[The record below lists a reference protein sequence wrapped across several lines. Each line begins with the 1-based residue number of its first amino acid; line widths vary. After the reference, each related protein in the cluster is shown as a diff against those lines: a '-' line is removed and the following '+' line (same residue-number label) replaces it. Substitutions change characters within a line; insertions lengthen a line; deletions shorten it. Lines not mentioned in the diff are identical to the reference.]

1 MKKLITI
8 LILCGWSVFG
18 QTPKTVTMDGATNN
32 ASAFGASYTLGTD
45 NNCTYY
51 IAWDGTYI
59 YVGWTGGNTNYS
71 SDMYY
76 VAFDTDPHGSNGS
89 LSGIQGATFSSGNQQ
104 KFDYYLYYENN
115 SSFGGVPTTN
125 GNAYERW
132 SVNSGNWVFVSR
144 TGGDDGTNSQ
154 VVFSGTGGEIRIRI
168 PWSDLGFTPGASAPL
183 GISFWTNNAS
193 GNYIWSTF
201 PISNPTGSTNQL
213 LDKYIYYPS
222 TGSGVTPST
231 AWSEQSLPVELTSF
245 NAAIRHGMVDLK
257 WETAT
262 EINNYGFEVERKSA
276 LTDWNKIGFVEG
288 YGSTNSPKF
297 YSFSDKPTGTGK
309 ISYRL
314 KQIDNDG
321 KYEYSPIV
329 EVLVDNLPNGFVL
342 EQNYP
347 NPFNPE
353 TSIRFALKEDTK
365 ATLKVYN
372 SLGAEVATLFD
383 GTAEAG
389 RYYDVKFG
397 SGELAS
403 GFYIYKLVA
412 GDYVSV
418 KKMLLMK

>member
-1 MKKLITI
+1 MKKLITFFFI
-8 LILCGWSVFG
+8 LIVAQTVIFADWGFYTATRSYIKINFKGTETTYSLYDNGAGTFNVANFG
-18 QTPKTVTMDGATNN
+18 DITALSNTFKLVLWDIKTFKNGGSDV
-32 ASAFGASYTLGTD
+32 
-45 NNCTYY
+45 
-51 IAWDGTYI
+51 
-59 YVGWTGGNTNYS
+59 TGGKLYWRI
-71 SDMYY
+71 YKQ
-76 VAFDTDPHGSNGS
+76 GS
-89 LSGIQGATFSSGNQQ
+89 
-104 KFDYYLYYENN
+104 
-115 SSFGGVPTTN
+115 
-125 GNAYERW
+125 
-132 SVNSGNWVFVSR
+132 
-144 TGGDDGTNSQ
+144 
-154 VVFSGTGGEIRIRI
+154 
-168 PWSDLGFTPGASAPL
+168 TPGAFNARTALFLQDL
-183 GISFWTNNAS
+183 GGGNQKWGEGAANVDLPTYLDPGATYKLEVYIEMYGTLPNETKYDNNGGA
-193 GNYIWSTF
+193 NYIATF
-201 PISNPTGSTNQL
+201 TTN
-213 LDKYIYYPS
+213 
-222 TGSGVTPST
+222 SG
-231 AWSEQSLPVELTSF
+231 LPVELTSF
-245 NAAIRHGMVDLK
+245 NAAIRNGIVDLK

-288 YGSTNSPKF
+288 NGTSNSPKF

-321 KYEYSPIV
+321 MFEYSPTV

-353 TSIRFALKEDTK
+353 TSIRFALREDTK

-372 SLGAEVATLFD
+372 SLGSEIATLFD

-412 GDYVSV
+412 GEYVSV

>member
-8 LILCGWSVFG
+8 LVLFGWSVFG
-18 QTPKTVTMDGATNN
+18 QTGTPKTVVMNSGDNPTVFTSDFKVGTN
-32 ASAFGASYTLGTD
+32 GGVD
-45 NNCTYY
+45 YY
-51 IAWDGTYI
+51 MAWDATYV
-59 YVGWTGGNTNYS
+59 YFGFTGGNTNDW
-71 SDMYY
+71 SDIYM
-76 VAFDTDPHGSNGS
+76 VGIDTDPDGTLGTTS
-89 LSGIQGATFSSGNQQ
+89 TFYNVNFVSGNQ
-104 KFDYYLYYENN
+104 KFDYLVLYENN
-115 SSFGGVPTTN
+115 SGYFGLGAN
-125 GNAYERW
+125 NAYEIYK
-132 SVNSGNWVFVSR
+132 NISGTWTFNKR
-144 TGGDDGTNSQ
+144 TGGFTNDEGFIFYGNPGYVRFRVPWADLS
-154 VVFSGTGGEIRIRI
+154 FSRGNTKPI
-168 PWSDLGFTPGASAPL
+168 
-183 GISFWTNNAS
+183 GISMWIDNPNMNNVW
-193 GNYIWSTF
+193 NVM
-201 PISNPTGSTNQL
+201 PVSNPTGGSPTIS
-213 LDKYIYYPS
+213 KYYYFPS
-222 TGSGVTPST
+222 TGDGKKTST
-231 AWSEQSLPVELTSF
+231 DRSEQTLPVELTSF
-245 NAAIRHGMVDLK
+245 NAAIRNGLVDLK

-262 EINNYGFEVERKSA
+262 EINNYGFEVERKIS
-276 LTDWNKIGFVEG
+276 TSEWNKIGFVEG
-288 YGSTNSPKF
+288 YGMTNSPKF

-329 EVLVDNLPNGFVL
+329 EVMVDNLPNGFVL

-412 GDYVSV
+412 GDHVSV